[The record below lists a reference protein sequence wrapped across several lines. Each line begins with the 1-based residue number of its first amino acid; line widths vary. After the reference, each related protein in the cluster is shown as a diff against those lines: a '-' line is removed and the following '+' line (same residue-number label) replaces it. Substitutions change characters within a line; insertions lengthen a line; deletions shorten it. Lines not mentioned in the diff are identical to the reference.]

1 MLQAFYR
8 SPFILTPGSESALGI
23 RIRIQVLKIDKIIK
37 KIITSEDN
45 LQFHYRIITITAHW
59 LAETTNEFAQL
70 LQRKR

>member
-23 RIRIQVLKIDKIIK
+23 RIRIQVLKIDKII
-37 KIITSEDN
+37 TSEDN

-59 LAETTNEFAQL
+59 LAETTKEFAQL